1 MKMKFSDTKGHK
13 NEISIKFQESI
24 GKFPPVLSLSLDLDP
39 IQHDTVVDFLN
50 FKCEEE
56 RKTHRVT

>member
-39 IQHDTVVDFLN
+39 I
-50 FKCEEE
+50 
-56 RKTHRVT
+56 